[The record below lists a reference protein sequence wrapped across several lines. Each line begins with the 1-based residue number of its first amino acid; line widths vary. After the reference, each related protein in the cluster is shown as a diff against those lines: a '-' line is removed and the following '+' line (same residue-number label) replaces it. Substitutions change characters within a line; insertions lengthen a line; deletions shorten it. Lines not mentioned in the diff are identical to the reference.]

1 MVNVYQNPKLRPQKT
16 DGTQEIRVYL
26 FHQTIP
32 FFLAFMYPS
41 LLNFIRKYLRRYNTR
56 FLSRWAVFGFDLVL
70 LSLAYLFTQWIR
82 YNFTGV
88 FLDLPLLLAHYGVI
102 VAFFSIGFLLY
113 QSHVGIIRHSGST
126 DFARLAKASLF
137 AFVGLTVLREIA
149 LRTGIEALSLSYA
162 ALATTSLGFLALS
175 VGMRITIRNVF
186 YSLANSYVNKN
197 RVGVLIFGAGN
208 MGRSAKEA
216 IDADVRGEGFAVAY
230 VDDHPNKV
238 GKNINGLPI
247 LSADYALRP
256 SFVKENQIQRV
267 VVAAKSVSSLR
278 IKALTQQALEVGL
291 EVKRVPPIGKWV
303 NGELTATQI
312 RAVSVEDLL
321 GRDTIQL
328 SYNKLNG
335 FLAQKTI
342 MVTGAAGSIGSELV
356 QQILLQ
362 QPATLLAVDQ
372 AETPLYELDLEHNR
386 HDGVLVPLVANVAH
400 EERMKY
406 LFERYRPDVVF
417 HAAAYKHVPLM
428 EAHPEEAVRT
438 NCLGTAVVARL
449 AREFQCEA
457 FVMVS
462 TDKAVNPTNVMGAT
476 KRAAEHAIQA
486 ENRHPG
492 NKTRFVTTRF
502 GNVLGSNGSVIPLFQ
517 RQIAQGGPLT
527 VTHKEITRYFMTI
540 PEAVRLVLEAGHMG
554 RGGELYVFDM
564 GEPVRIYDLAL
575 QLIQLSGLR
584 PGVDIEVKEVGLR
597 PGEKLYEE
605 LLANAENTV
614 PTHHP
619 KIFIATAIS
628 WEDAAFRTHWDFL
641 IQALNAQQQTGLLL
655 ALKQLVPE
663 YQPQGH

>member
-1 MVNVYQNPKLRPQKT
+1 
-16 DGTQEIRVYL
+16 
-26 FHQTIP
+26 
-32 FFLAFMYPS
+32 MYPR
-41 LLNFIRKYLRRYNTR
+41 LLYYIRKYLRRYNTR
-56 FLSRWAVFGFDLVL
+56 FLSRWTVLCFDLVL
-70 LSLAYLFTQWIR
+70 LSLAYFFTQWIR
-82 YNFTGV
+82 FSFTGV
-88 FLDLPLLLAHYGVI
+88 MLDGPLLLARYGI
-102 VAFFSIGFLLY
+102 KVAFFSAGFLVY

-126 DFARLAKASLF
+126 DFARLAKATLF

-149 LRTGIEALSLSYA
+149 LRAGNETLSLSYG

-175 VGMRITIRNVF
+175 VGMRITVRNIF
-186 YSLANSYVNKN
+186 QSLAKSYVRKN
-197 RVGVLIFGAGN
+197 GVGVLIFGAGS

-230 VDDHPNKV
+230 IDDHPNKV
-238 GKNINGLPI
+238 GKTINGLPI
-247 LSADYALRP
+247 LSSDYAFRP
-256 SFVKENQIQRV
+256 AFIQENQIQRV
-267 VVAAKSVSSLR
+267 VVAAKSVSALR
-278 IKALTQQALEVGL
+278 IKALTQQALELGL

-321 GRDTIQL
+321 GRDPIQL

-335 FLAQKTI
+335 FLAKKTI

-386 HDGVLVPLVANVAH
+386 NDGVLVPLVANVAH
-400 EERMKY
+400 EERMRM

-428 EAHPEEAVRT
+428 EAHPVEAVRT

-564 GEPVRIYDLAL
+564 GEPVRIYDLAM

-605 LLANAENTV
+605 LLANEENTV

-628 WEDAAFRTHWDFL
+628 WEDAEFQAHWDFL
-641 IQALNAQQQTGLLL
+641 LQALNAQQQTELLL

>member
-1 MVNVYQNPKLRPQKT
+1 M
-16 DGTQEIRVYL
+16 
-26 FHQTIP
+26 HQR
-32 FFLAFMYPS
+32 
-41 LLNFIRKYLRRYNTR
+41 LLNYIRKYIKRYTTR
-56 FLSRWAVFGFDLVL
+56 FLSRWTVFGFDLVL

-82 YNFTGV
+82 FSFTGV
-88 FLDLPLLLAHYGVI
+88 MSDGPLLLARYGI
-102 VAFFSIGFLLY
+102 KVAFFSAGFLVY

-126 DFARLAKASLF
+126 DFARLAKATLF

-149 LRTGIEALSLSYA
+149 LRAGNETLSLSYG

-175 VGMRITIRNVF
+175 VGMRITVRNIF
-186 YSLANSYVNKN
+186 QSLAKSYVRKN
-197 RVGVLIFGAGN
+197 GVGVLIFGAGS

-230 VDDHPNKV
+230 VDDRPNKV
-238 GKNINGLPI
+238 GKTINGLPI
-247 LSADYALRP
+247 FSSDYAFRP
-256 SFVKENQIQRV
+256 AFIQENQIQRV
-267 VVAAKSVSSLR
+267 VVAAKSVSALR

-321 GRDTIQL
+321 GRDPIQL

-335 FLAQKTI
+335 FLAKKTI

-372 AETPLYELDLEHNR
+372 AETPLYELDLEHNQ
-386 HDGVLVPLVANVAH
+386 HDGVLVPLVANVTH
-400 EERMKY
+400 EERMRM

-428 EAHPEEAVRT
+428 EAHPLEAVRT
-438 NCLGTAVVARL
+438 NCLGTALVARL

-564 GEPVRIYDLAL
+564 GEPVRIYDLAM

-605 LLANAENTV
+605 LLTDGENTV

-628 WEDAAFRTHWDFL
+628 WEDAEFQAHWNFL
-641 IQALNAQQQTGLLL
+641 LQALNAQQQTELLL

>member
-1 MVNVYQNPKLRPQKT
+1 
-16 DGTQEIRVYL
+16 
-26 FHQTIP
+26 
-32 FFLAFMYPS
+32 MYS
-41 LLNFIRKYLRRYNTR
+41 RLLYYIRKLLRRYNTR
-56 FLSRWAVFGFDLVL
+56 FLSRWTVFGFDLVL

-82 YNFTGV
+82 FSFTGV
-88 FLDLPLLLAHYGVI
+88 ILDGPLLLARYGII

-126 DFARLAKASLF
+126 DFARLARATLF

-149 LRTGIEALSLSYA
+149 LRAGSETLSLSYGS
-162 ALATTSLGFLALS
+162 LATTSLGFLALS
-175 VGMRITIRNVF
+175 VGMRITVRNVF
-186 YSLANSYVNKN
+186 QSLANSYMRKN
-197 RVGVLIFGAGN
+197 GVGVLIFGAGS

-238 GKNINGLPI
+238 GKTINGLPI
-247 LSADYALRP
+247 LSSEYAFRP
-256 SFVKENQIQRV
+256 AFIQENQIQRV
-267 VVAAKSVSSLR
+267 VVAAKSVSALR

-321 GRDTIQL
+321 GRDPIQL
-328 SYNKLNG
+328 SYNQLNG
-335 FLAQKTI
+335 FLAQKTVL
-342 MVTGAAGSIGSELV
+342 VTGAAGSIGSELV

-386 HDGVLVPLVANVAH
+386 HDGILVPLVANVAH
-400 EERMKY
+400 EERMRW

-449 AREFQCEA
+449 AREYQCEA

-476 KRAAEHAIQA
+476 KRAAEHVIQA
-486 ENRHPG
+486 ENRHPE

-584 PGVDIEVKEVGLR
+584 PGIDIEVKEVGLR

-605 LLANAENTV
+605 LLANEENTI

-619 KIFIATAIS
+619 KIFIAKAIS
-628 WEDAAFRTHWDFL
+628 WEEAVFQEHWNL
-641 IQALNAQQQTGLLL
+641 LLQALNTQQHAQLVH

>member
-1 MVNVYQNPKLRPQKT
+1 
-16 DGTQEIRVYL
+16 
-26 FHQTIP
+26 
-32 FFLAFMYPS
+32 MYAR
-41 LLNFIRKYLRRYNTR
+41 LLNFIKKYLKRYTTR
-56 FLSRWAVFGFDLVL
+56 FLSRWTVFGFDLVL

-82 YNFTGV
+82 YSFTGV
-88 FLDLPLLLAHYGVI
+88 ILDGPLLLARYGII
-102 VAFFSIGFLLY
+102 VAFFSAGFLLY

-126 DFARLAKASLF
+126 DFARLAKATLF

-149 LRTGIEALSLSYA
+149 LRAGNETLSLSYG

-175 VGMRITIRNVF
+175 VGMRITVRNIF
-186 YSLANSYVNKN
+186 HSLANSYVRKN
-197 RVGVLIFGAGN
+197 GVGVLIFGAGS

-247 LSADYALRP
+247 LASDYAFRP
-256 SFVKENQIQRV
+256 AFIQENQIQRV
-267 VVAAKSVSSLR
+267 VVAAKSVSALR

-321 GRDTIQL
+321 GRDPIQL

-335 FLAQKTI
+335 FLAKKTI

-400 EERMKY
+400 EEGMRM

-428 EAHPEEAVRT
+428 EAHPVEAVRT

-564 GEPVRIYDLAL
+564 GEPVRIYDLAM

-605 LLANAENTV
+605 LLTDGENTV

-628 WEDAAFRTHWDFL
+628 WEDAEFQAHWDFL
-641 IQALNAQQQTGLLL
+641 LQALNAQQQTDLLL

>member
-1 MVNVYQNPKLRPQKT
+1 
-16 DGTQEIRVYL
+16 
-26 FHQTIP
+26 
-32 FFLAFMYPS
+32 MYAR
-41 LLNFIRKYLRRYNTR
+41 LLYYIRKYLKRYTTR
-56 FLSRWAVFGFDLVL
+56 FLSRWTVFGFDLVL

-82 YNFTGV
+82 FSFTGV
-88 FLDLPLLLAHYGVI
+88 MLDGPLLLARYGII
-102 VAFFSIGFLLY
+102 VAFFSAGFLVY

-126 DFARLAKASLF
+126 DFARLAKATLF

-149 LRTGIEALSLSYA
+149 LRAGYETLSFSYG
-162 ALATTSLGFLALS
+162 ALATTNLGFLALS
-175 VGMRITIRNVF
+175 VGMRITVRNIF
-186 YSLANSYVNKN
+186 HSLANSYVRKN
-197 RVGVLIFGAGN
+197 GVGVLIFGAGS

-247 LSADYALRP
+247 LASDYAFRP
-256 SFVKENQIQRV
+256 AFIHENHVQRV
-267 VVAAKSVSSLR
+267 VVAAKSESALR

-321 GRDTIQL
+321 GRDPIQL

-335 FLAQKTI
+335 FLAKKTI

-386 HDGVLVPLVANVAH
+386 NDGVLVPLVANVAH
-400 EERMKY
+400 EERMRM

-428 EAHPEEAVRT
+428 EAHPVEAVRT

-564 GEPVRIYDLAL
+564 GEPVRIYDLAM

-605 LLANAENTV
+605 LLANEENTV

-628 WEDAAFRTHWDFL
+628 WEDAEFQAHWDFL
-641 IQALNAQQQTGLLL
+641 LQALNAQQQTELLL

-663 YQPQGH
+663 YQPQVH

>member
-1 MVNVYQNPKLRPQKT
+1 MVNVYQNPKLRPQIT
-16 DGTQEIRVYL
+16 DGTQEIKVYL
-26 FHQTIP
+26 LDQTFP
-32 FFLAFMYPS
+32 FFIAPMHQR
-41 LLNFIRKYLRRYNTR
+41 LLKYIKKYLKRYTTR
-56 FLSRWAVFGFDLVL
+56 FLSRWTVFGFDLVL
-70 LSLAYLFTQWIR
+70 LSLACLFTQWIR
-82 YNFTGV
+82 FSFTGV
-88 FLDLPLLLAHYGVI
+88 MLDGPLLLARYGII
-102 VAFFSIGFLLY
+102 VAFYSTGFLVY

-126 DFARLAKASLF
+126 DFARLAKATLF

-149 LRTGIEALSLSYA
+149 LRAGNETLSLSYG

-175 VGMRITIRNVF
+175 VGMRITVRNIF
-186 YSLANSYVNKN
+186 HSLANSYVRKN
-197 RVGVLIFGAGN
+197 GVGVLIFGAGS

-238 GKNINGLPI
+238 GKTINGLPI
-247 LSADYALRP
+247 LSSDYAFLP
-256 SFVKENQIQRV
+256 AFINENQIQRV
-267 VVAAKSVSSLR
+267 VVAAKSVSALR

-321 GRDTIQL
+321 GRDPIQL

-335 FLAQKTI
+335 FLAKKTI

-386 HDGVLVPLVANVAH
+386 NDGVLVPLVANVAH
-400 EERMKY
+400 EERMRM

-428 EAHPEEAVRT
+428 EAHPVEAVRT

-605 LLANAENTV
+605 LLANEENTV

-628 WEDAAFRTHWDFL
+628 WDDAEFQAHWDFL
-641 IQALNAQQQTGLLL
+641 LQALNAQQQTELLL

>member
-1 MVNVYQNPKLRPQKT
+1 
-16 DGTQEIRVYL
+16 
-26 FHQTIP
+26 
-32 FFLAFMYPS
+32 MYPR
-41 LLNFIRKYLRRYNTR
+41 LLYYIRKYLRRYNTR
-56 FLSRWAVFGFDLVL
+56 FLSRWTVFGFDLVL
-70 LSLAYLFTQWIR
+70 LSLACLFTQWIR
-82 YNFTGV
+82 FSFTGV
-88 FLDLPLLLAHYGVI
+88 MLDGPLLLARYGII
-102 VAFFSIGFLLY
+102 VAFFSTGFLLY

-126 DFARLAKASLF
+126 DFARLARATLF
-137 AFVGLTVLREIA
+137 SFVGLTILREIA
-149 LRTGIEALSLSYA
+149 LRAGSETLSLSYG
-162 ALATTSLGFLALS
+162 ALATTCLGFLALS
-175 VGMRITIRNVF
+175 VGMRITVRNVF
-186 YSLANSYVNKN
+186 HSLANSYVRKN
-197 RVGVLIFGAGN
+197 GVGVLIFGAGS

-238 GKNINGLPI
+238 GKTINGLPI
-247 LSADYALRP
+247 LSSDYAFLP
-256 SFVKENQIQRV
+256 AFINENQIQRV
-267 VVAAKSVSSLR
+267 VVAAKSVSALR

-321 GRDTIQL
+321 GRDPIQL

-335 FLAQKTI
+335 FLAKKTI

-386 HDGVLVPLVANVAH
+386 NDGVLVPLVANVAH
-400 EERMKY
+400 EERMRM

-428 EAHPEEAVRT
+428 EAHPVEAVRT

-564 GEPVRIYDLAL
+564 GEPVRIYDLAM

-605 LLANAENTV
+605 LLANEENTV

-628 WEDAAFRTHWDFL
+628 WEDAEFQAHWDFL
-641 IQALNAQQQTGLLL
+641 LQALNAQQQTELLL

-663 YQPQGH
+663 YQPQEH